1 MRGRISKSAAPLR
14 RQILFQTSLY
24 FLRIGFY
31 QVGGVP
37 LIRQPAA
44 ATFPQGKA
52 YVGHGVIA
60 GAPTTTRGARL
71 KRGNRG
77 TVTPLLLSAAQ
88 GYDTNGTR
96 LPIIGSKGVL
106 RTIGSKRVFAEPQRG
121 VSERNRAQRGSWR
134 GDAHFSSA
142 RKVGRR
148 RHNTYQYAVG
158 YRQKDKALSE
168 DKKTGPSRPKGQ
180 RKRGAP

>member
-44 ATFPQGKA
+44 ATFPQGRA
-52 YVGHGVIA
+52 FVWCNCRGYNNYQGS
-60 GAPTTTRGARL
+60 AP

-77 TVTPLLLSAAQ
+77 TVTPLQCQPYNLTAQ
-88 GYDTNGTR
+88 TEQDS
-96 LPIIGSKGVL
+96 P
-106 RTIGSKRVFAEPQRG
+106 
-121 VSERNRAQRGSWR
+121 
-134 GDAHFSSA
+134 
-142 RKVGRR
+142 
-148 RHNTYQYAVG
+148 
-158 YRQKDKALSE
+158 
-168 DKKTGPSRPKGQ
+168 
-180 RKRGAP
+180 